1 LPTHDSRVTTDSQ
14 EHRMHDLWIEDV
26 IHFWFE
32 ELEERLWFTKDERV
46 DLMIRERFERLH
58 EHVRRI
64 DMNELTTPR
73 ACVAAVIVLDQL
85 PRNMYRNSPLA
96 YETDAQALSIS
107 QYAIGLGF
115 DQQASTQQ
123 RIFLYMPWQHSEDA
137 QVQARSVELFTHL
150 NDASA
155 LDYARQHREIID
167 RFGRFPHRNNVLGRT
182 SSAAVLALL
191 ATHPGF

>member
-1 LPTHDSRVTTDSQ
+1 
-14 EHRMHDLWIEDV
+14 MHDLWIEDV

-182 SSAAVLALL
+182 SSAAELAFLT
-191 ATHPGF
+191 THPGF